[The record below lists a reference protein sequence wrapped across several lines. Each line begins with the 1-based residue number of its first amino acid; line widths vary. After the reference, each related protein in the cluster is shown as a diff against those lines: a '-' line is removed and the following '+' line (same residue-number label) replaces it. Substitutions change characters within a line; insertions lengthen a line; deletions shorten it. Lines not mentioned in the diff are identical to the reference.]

1 MDGDSWLSWIP
12 IVFLLCMAAYFA
24 VAETA
29 ATSVSRIRLKTRLD
43 QGDQKAKK
51 ALYVQDNFDRAIS
64 AILIGTNIVHIST
77 ATLTTVLVTR
87 TWGASWVALGT
98 IVCTIAVFF
107 AGEMLPKSIAKRYS
121 ERCAL
126 ATAPSLCFFMR
137 IFAPLAKALSHI
149 GEFFS
154 NLAKGEPEI
163 TVTEDELYDIIET
176 MTDEGEL
183 PEDRAELVH
192 SALEFADVTV
202 ERVFTPR
209 VDVAALD
216 VNTPPEKI
224 LSFIREQRHSR
235 LPVYEG
241 SIDNIIGVLQ
251 IRKYVRVYL
260 RERKYPELR
269 SLLDAPCFVHQS
281 TSIDE
286 LLEELNRQKVSLAV
300 VTDNYGG
307 TMGIVTV
314 EDIIEELVGEIWDEH
329 DEEEVFI
336 RKIGEDKETIYVC
349 YVTSAK
355 RKLEGVVTV
364 KDLLLSD
371 DDVILEDIMDTNVI
385 YASTTDDQEE
395 VSDMI
400 SNYDL
405 IAIPVVDKEG
415 CLVGIVTVDDIID
428 VMEQEATED
437 IEKMAGIT
445 PSDKPYSRTSVV
457 DIWKNRIPWLMFL
470 MLSATFTGMIVTHF
484 EDALATQVA
493 LASFMPMLMG
503 TGGNS
508 GSQSSVTIIRSL
520 SLAEIRFSDIFR
532 IMFKEMRV
540 ALLCGAT
547 LAVVNFGKLMLF
559 DRLGVFVSLTVSLT
573 LLATVV
579 VAKFF
584 GCTLPLL
591 VKKIGLDPAVMASPI
606 ITTIVDAIALLI
618 YFAIASA
625 MLGI

>member
-12 IVFLLCMAAYFA
+12 IVFLLCLAAYFA

-43 QGDQKAKK
+43 QGDQKAKR

-286 LLEELNRQKVSLAV
+286 LLEELNRQKISLAV

-314 EDIIEELVGEIWDEH
+314 EDIIEELVGEIWDEDDVAQVEFRALGGDAYEVSADMDMEDLF
-329 DEEEVFI
+329 DELGYDDPEDTDWEHKPVGEWVYEQFDMIPAQGESFTWHRLKVTVESIDHRRI
-336 RKIGEDKETIYVC
+336 RK
-349 YVTSAK
+349 
-355 RKLEGVVTV
+355 
-364 KDLLLSD
+364 
-371 DDVILEDIMDTNVI
+371 
-385 YASTTDDQEE
+385 
-395 VSDMI
+395 
-400 SNYDL
+400 
-405 IAIPVVDKEG
+405 
-415 CLVGIVTVDDIID
+415 
-428 VMEQEATED
+428 
-437 IEKMAGIT
+437 
-445 PSDKPYSRTSVV
+445 
-457 DIWKNRIPWLMFL
+457 
-470 MLSATFTGMIVTHF
+470 
-484 EDALATQVA
+484 
-493 LASFMPMLMG
+493 
-503 TGGNS
+503 
-508 GSQSSVTIIRSL
+508 
-520 SLAEIRFSDIFR
+520 
-532 IMFKEMRV
+532 
-540 ALLCGAT
+540 
-547 LAVVNFGKLMLF
+547 
-559 DRLGVFVSLTVSLT
+559 
-573 LLATVV
+573 
-579 VAKFF
+579 
-584 GCTLPLL
+584 
-591 VKKIGLDPAVMASPI
+591 
-606 ITTIVDAIALLI
+606 LLI
-618 YFAIASA
+618 RLLPEETQEGGEEA
-625 MLGI
+625 

>member
-43 QGDQKAKK
+43 QGDQKAKR

-286 LLEELNRQKVSLAV
+286 LLEELNRQKISLAV

-329 DEEEVFI
+329 DDVVEDIRHQTDGSWLVSGSASVDDVAEELDVKDKDEEEIDAVAIGGLVQEKLSRLPKVGDRFTWGQFEGNVTRATNRRVQEVRLTP
-336 RKIGEDKETIYVC
+336 RKEP
-349 YVTSAK
+349 
-355 RKLEGVVTV
+355 
-364 KDLLLSD
+364 
-371 DDVILEDIMDTNVI
+371 
-385 YASTTDDQEE
+385 EE
-395 VSDMI
+395 
-400 SNYDL
+400 
-405 IAIPVVDKEG
+405 PE
-415 CLVGIVTVDDIID
+415 
-428 VMEQEATED
+428 
-437 IEKMAGIT
+437 
-445 PSDKPYSRTSVV
+445 
-457 DIWKNRIPWLMFL
+457 
-470 MLSATFTGMIVTHF
+470 H
-484 EDALATQVA
+484 
-493 LASFMPMLMG
+493 
-503 TGGNS
+503 
-508 GSQSSVTIIRSL
+508 
-520 SLAEIRFSDIFR
+520 
-532 IMFKEMRV
+532 
-540 ALLCGAT
+540 
-547 LAVVNFGKLMLF
+547 
-559 DRLGVFVSLTVSLT
+559 
-573 LLATVV
+573 
-579 VAKFF
+579 
-584 GCTLPLL
+584 
-591 VKKIGLDPAVMASPI
+591 KK
-606 ITTIVDAIALLI
+606 
-618 YFAIASA
+618 
-625 MLGI
+625 